1 MVNINENEA
10 TATDLRVIKELTE
23 NHGWK
28 VGDTLLYQPQYSL
41 TPEQQE
47 QFQSRKSIKPD
58 IVLQD
63 MHGTPLIVIENKLK
77 DPKKAFPLS
86 CPDIG

>member
-1 MVNINENEA
+1 MIHNAINENEA

-41 TPEQQE
+41 TPETGPV
-47 QFQSRKSIKPD
+47 SRSQINQTGYCASGHALHPFD
-58 IVLQD
+58 C
-63 MHGTPLIVIENKLK
+63 H
-77 DPKKAFPLS
+77 
-86 CPDIG
+86 